1 MSSEVRPLPPAT
13 HNREQSKHQEPANK
27 KLWFML
33 QQQARSK
40 FPNTRLQRA
49 AWMHKK
55 YVQMGGRFGIPE
67 WRHPTPRTRWL
78 PKVRTR
84 NEESFLEAF
93 EKKFAHLYG
102 PGSERTISAGS
113 S

>member
-1 MSSEVRPLPPAT
+1 VSSEVRPLPPAT

-40 FPNTRLQRA
+40 FPKYPSPAAA

-55 YVQMGGRFGIPE
+55 YVQMGGRF
-67 WRHPTPRTRWL
+67 RDTRVEAPN
-78 PKVRTR
+78 PKDKV
-84 NEESFLEAF
+84 APKGKD
-93 EKKFAHLYG
+93 KK
-102 PGSERTISAGS
+102 
-113 S
+113 